1 MKRVGILLI
10 FGLLFSSLAYGAE
23 LKIGYV
29 NLQKALNESEGGKKA
44 KADLDEIIKAK
55 QVVINKKGNELE
67 KLKEDLNKQSALL
80 SEDAKKAR
88 QEDLDRKM
96 RDFQRFVQD
105 AQAEVKKRESEFT
118 DELLKDLR
126 KIIAAIGE
134 EEHYTLILEKV
145 EGFILYADKAIDLTD
160 KVISKYNEKMKDG
173 K

>member
-1 MKRVGILLI
+1 MKRVGFLLV
-10 FGLLFSSLAYGAE
+10 FCLFLSSVAYGAE

-29 NLQKALNESEGGKKA
+29 DLQKALNESEGGKKA

-55 QVVINKKGNELE
+55 QLLIDKKGKELE
-67 KLKEDLNKQSALL
+67 RLKEELDKQSALL
-80 SEDAKKAR
+80 SDEARKAR
-88 QEDLDRKM
+88 QDALDKKM

-105 AQAEVKKRESEFT
+105 AQAEVKKREAEFT

-126 KIIAAIGE
+126 KIIEGIGKE
-134 EEHYTLILEKV
+134 GHYVLILERV

-160 KVISKYNEKMKDG
+160 EVIKRYNEKMKDA